1 MSIVRLN
8 PTGSNEALRERLF
21 AGDLALFTELPAV
34 AELVAHA
41 RDELERL
48 FGGRD
53 PRHAHEHYEPAE
65 LADMLSVWKPRFMRL
80 PESLRLS
87 KEVLAQI
94 GFDADTTHY
103 DLLKPRTSFPQG
115 HLTTGI
121 AAAFPWHRD
130 TWYAAARQQ
139 INLWFPIYE
148 VRPDNA
154 MGFDPIGFGRE
165 VPNNSNEFDYYRR
178 NRERGSLSKVVSRV
192 AHAQP
197 GAIDW
202 HPAHEDILLPSPG
215 SILLFSADQLHRS
228 IPNTSGLSRYSIDYR
243 VVSTADVEAGR
254 GAPALD
260 VACTGTAIRDFKRLS
275 DDAEIPDR
283 IVRIIEPVP
292 PSGDVALTF
301 APPAGAPG
309 GASAEP

>member
-8 PTGSNEALRERLF
+8 PTGSNEALRQRLF

-41 RDELERL
+41 RCELERL
-48 FGGRD
+48 FDGHD
-53 PRHAHEHYEPAE
+53 PQRAHERYEPSE

-94 GFDADTTHY
+94 GFDAHTTHY

-130 TWYAAARQQ
+130 TWYAAAGQQ

-154 MGFDPIGFGRE
+154 MGFDPAGFGRE

-178 NRERGSLSKVVSRV
+178 NQERGSLSKVVSRV
-192 AHAQP
+192 AHSQP

-243 VVSTADVEAGR
+243 VVSTADIEAGR

-260 VACTGTAIRDFKRLS
+260 VACTGTAIRDFRRLS
-275 DDAEIPDR
+275 DDAEIPDH

-301 APPAGAPG
+301 APPAA
-309 GASAEP
+309 ASEGTTVKP